1 MAVPR
6 DEGNDLDDLV
16 VTVEPPAKTARVGEG
31 DCVSADPVGSIPSRA
46 ISPAQSTPMPSISLE
61 PTVMMSH
68 ALSSSL
74 DRALQPQPPALQND
88 STAELRESNRIMQ
101 HMQQMMFEFM
111 KTMIK
116 IEKIIGAIGIAA
128 EATRLDST
136 ATHAVQSIL
145 AQQNGPTG
153 VVLGFD
159 RNGVGA
165 VAALPVANHLV
176 VTQGATPSPAASST
190 DVFGISELLVDA
202 PIKLLPKE
210 WSSISRRLRGL
221 LTKALTVT

>member
-1 MAVPR
+1 MAGTTKYEPWEDTDMAVPR

-46 ISPAQSTPMPSISLE
+46 ISPAQSTPIPSIILE

-111 KTMIK
+111 KNHDQNRK
-116 IEKIIGAIGIAA
+116 DYWSNWNSCRSY
-128 EATRLDST
+128 EACFDSNACGSKYFST
-136 ATHAVQSIL
+136 AKRPYGR
-145 AQQNGPTG
+145 GP
-153 VVLGFD
+153 GF
-159 RNGVGA
+159 
-165 VAALPVANHLV
+165 
-176 VTQGATPSPAASST
+176 
-190 DVFGISELLVDA
+190 
-202 PIKLLPKE
+202 
-210 WSSISRRLRGL
+210 
-221 LTKALTVT
+221 